1 MIQPGLKISPGS
13 GSCKDSLKFISSFH
27 LVWTLISPTTDESL
41 FCRTDPNEDLKEN
54 LEWIIFVIFS
64 HAIVT
69 CVSFN
74 KCSMRVYSPSWS
86 QARVLINNDIW
97 SYWNFMSQASHFFFR
112 EQQTCW
118 NLDFFIVQFNESKF
132 PLLSP
137 LSLTSLTRLRAS
149 VISATWSAFDRLN
162 CSHSPNNILESHS
175 NIVLQVLTLQ
185 LSHLLIILLYFCK
198 SHHFSGCSFWNT
210 FSTSGLDA
218 CRWGFS

>member
-1 MIQPGLKISPGS
+1 
-13 GSCKDSLKFISSFH
+13 
-27 LVWTLISPTTDESL
+27 
-41 FCRTDPNEDLKEN
+41 
-54 LEWIIFVIFS
+54 
-64 HAIVT
+64 
-69 CVSFN
+69 
-74 KCSMRVYSPSWS
+74 
-86 QARVLINNDIW
+86 
-97 SYWNFMSQASHFFFR
+97 MSQASHFFFR

-149 VISATWSAFDRLN
+149 VISATRSAFDRLN

-218 CRWGFS
+218 CMREIRIFIARLAVFCILITERCDHAKSEDVCVAKRFFIRKAQGKSVQVQYF